1 MFERLRRPGPG
12 AGNDCHWVAAL
23 AKTKKGKKMGN
34 NDRQYYSMRTGKNQY
49 SQGIDLPILRRLFLD
64 LYRFFSEKDY
74 FQEAFG
80 YDCVDL
86 GLVAGTLGADVEAQ
100 MLRKIRKS
108 NLYPIPEKCS
118 SFTEDDLFDVIE
130 FLYDHISK
138 PIDGTY
144 HSWNQCGWHYH
155 TFDGPTGKSE
165 FRDEINSMLK
175 DYGEGFELSEKGEIL
190 IKGEV
195 GLDLL
200 FQADVPSNDDE
211 NIILRVHAAI
221 NKFRRYR
228 ATIEDRR
235 DALRDLA
242 DVLEF
247 IRPKLKNVV
256 TKADEND
263 LFNIANGFGI
273 RHHNEKQKTDYEQAI
288 WYSWMF
294 YYYLATIHAVLRLI
308 EKSEKGS

>member
-1 MFERLRRPGPG
+1 MS
-12 AGNDCHWVAAL
+12 
-23 AKTKKGKKMGN
+23 

-49 SQGIDLPILRRLFLD
+49 SQGIDLPILQRLFLD
-64 LYRFFSEKDY
+64 IYKSFAGKDY

-80 YDCVDL
+80 YECIDL
-86 GLVAGTLGADVEAQ
+86 GSVSGTLGVDIEAQ

-108 NLYPIPEKCS
+108 NLYPISENCPNYS
-118 SFTEDDLFDVIE
+118 EDDLFDVIE
-130 FLYDHISK
+130 FLYDYVSK

-144 HSWNQCGWHYH
+144 HDWGQCGWHYH
-155 TFDGPTGKSE
+155 TFDKQTGKNE
-165 FRDEINSMLK
+165 FRDEINSIIR
-175 DYGEGFELSEKGEIL
+175 DYGDGFELSEKGEIL

-200 FQADVPSNDDE
+200 FQADIPSKDNE
-211 NIILRVHAAI
+211 NVVLRVQAAT

-247 IRPKLKNVV
+247 IRPKLKTVI
-256 TKADEND
+256 TRADEND
-263 LFNIANGFGI
+263 LFNIANSFGI
-273 RHHNEKQKTDYEQAI
+273 RHHNDKQKTDYEQAI

-308 EKSEKGS
+308 EKREKGS